1 VAAELTIA
9 DAALLGAL
17 RAWGDA
23 DQLAWGALRPSW
35 RERLAAFRDAGPPV
49 DAAAALDRLRREH
62 LDEARPDLGRVHPSW
77 WVRALQG
84 ETPAVRLA
92 VVSGLPPVSRE
103 PIRAALG
110 LPADDLASDRPPCPE
125 ALRCA
130 RALWAERLVGHRAD
144 PEADPPVVVAL
155 TGLDPRALARL
166 VQAIGLAKWAL
177 AGEDPP
183 VLSPRDRADLDHF
196 RATLGP
202 PVPGPER
209 LARRDVAEHGRGGKP
224 EEGALG
230 LVTIARLL
238 ATVEPYLAR
247 WALQHLPYAVARF
260 TRSLMAATA
269 RDGAA
274 AEVEARVLHAAWDRL
289 RAEGEI
295 GPDREGP
302 P

>member
-9 DAALLGAL
+9 DSALLDAV

-23 DQLAWGALRPSW
+23 GHPVWGALRPSW
-35 RERLAAFRDAGPPV
+35 RERLAAARDAAPPV
-49 DAAAALDRLRREH
+49 DPAAALDRLRGAHRE
-62 LDEARPDLGRVHPSW
+62 EARPDLGRVHPSW

-92 VVSGLPPVSRE
+92 VVSGLPPSSRE

-110 LPADDLASDRPPCPE
+110 LPADDLTTDRPPRPE

-130 RALWAERLVGHRAD
+130 RALWAERLVGHRPD

-155 TGLDPRALARL
+155 TGLDPRARARL

-177 AGEDPP
+177 AGEEPP

-196 RATLGP
+196 RETFGTTD
-202 PVPGPER
+202 PGPER
-209 LARRDVAEHGRGGKP
+209 LARRDVAEHGRGGRP

-238 ATVEPYLAR
+238 AAVEPYLAR
-247 WALQHLPYAVARF
+247 WALQHLPYSVARF

-269 RDGAA
+269 RDGEA
-274 AEVEARVLHAAWDRL
+274 AEVESRVLRASWDRL